1 MSTTLQPA
9 MAGHAALIVQS
20 VPPAK
25 KAAWPQT
32 VKQLMSLPFDNARA
46 QYAHA
51 VRTGL
56 LARSLLASARF
67 ERSVDAL
74 ERLTYGP
81 FARPV

>member
-9 MAGHAALIVQS
+9 MAGHPALIAQRA
-20 VPPAK
+20 PYMT
-25 KAAWPQT
+25 KAAWPQSA
-32 VKQLMSLPFDNARA
+32 KALMSLPFDNARA

-51 VRTGL
+51 VRAGL

-74 ERLTYGP
+74 ERLAYGP
-81 FARPV
+81 FARRV